1 MQLEAKTIIQGDS
14 VGWLVWHDT
23 DGEGTLANLATGY
36 SCRIVVGGTLIDRA
50 VAALAPAYDGAAANT
65 AFVAGLTLVE
75 TAALA
80 VGQYVV
86 SVKITNTSIGFSG
99 EQHGILTV
107 ESAAPVLT
115 MPTDADNL
123 RADLAVV
130 DATMRKF
137 MAGELVK
144 EVSRDGRRIVKD
156 NPTFQQLTDHREFLL
171 SAITAAESAA
181 SGRPRRRAITLAYRN

>member
-23 DGEGTLANLATGY
+23 DGNGTLADLSSGY
-36 SCRIVVGGTLIDRA
+36 TCRIVVIGTAIDRA
-50 VAALAPAYDGAAANT
+50 ISALAPAYDGAAANT

-86 SVKITNTSIGFSG
+86 AIKVANTGIGFSG

-107 ESAAPVLT
+107 QSAAPAVSP
-115 MPTDADNL
+115 PTDADGL
-123 RADLAVV
+123 REDLAVV
-130 DATMRKF
+130 DATMRRF
-137 MAGELVK
+137 MSGEMVK

-171 SAITAAESAA
+171 SAIAAAESAE

>member
-1 MQLEAKTIIQGDS
+1 MQLEAKTIKQGDS
-14 VGWLVWHDT
+14 TGWLVWHDT
-23 DGEGTLANLATGY
+23 DGNGSLADLSPDYT
-36 SCRIVVGGTLIDRA
+36 CRLVVVGTTIDRS
-50 VAALAPAYDGAAANT
+50 VTALGPAYDGAAADT
-65 AFVAGLTLVE
+65 AFIVGITPGE
-75 TAALA
+75 SAALA

-86 SVKITNTSIGFSG
+86 SVKITNTAIGFSG

-107 ESAAPVLT
+107 ESAAPAITV
-115 MPTDADNL
+115 PTDADNL